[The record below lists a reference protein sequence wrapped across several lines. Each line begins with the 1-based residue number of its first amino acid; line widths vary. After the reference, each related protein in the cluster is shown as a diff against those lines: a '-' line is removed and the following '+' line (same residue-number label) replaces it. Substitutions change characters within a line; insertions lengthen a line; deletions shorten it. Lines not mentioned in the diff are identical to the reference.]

1 MAAITP
7 QKMAQDV
14 LKMLDDATKHLSP
27 EKRDNVICAALLAK
41 PVTKGT
47 AMKKHTLTYIDLY
60 PTPVEREPAAW
71 VIWAG
76 AALALAGVYIVII
89 LSTLW
94 S

>member
-1 MAAITP
+1 MS
-7 QKMAQDV
+7 
-14 LKMLDDATKHLSP
+14 KHNL
-27 EKRDNVICAALLAK
+27 N
-41 PVTKGT
+41 
-47 AMKKHTLTYIDLY
+47 YIDLY

-71 VIWAG
+71 VIWLG

>member
-1 MAAITP
+1 
-7 QKMAQDV
+7 
-14 LKMLDDATKHLSP
+14 
-27 EKRDNVICAALLAK
+27 
-41 PVTKGT
+41 
-47 AMKKHTLTYIDLY
+47 MKKHTLTYIDMY
-60 PTPVEREPAAW
+60 PPAVDKEPANW